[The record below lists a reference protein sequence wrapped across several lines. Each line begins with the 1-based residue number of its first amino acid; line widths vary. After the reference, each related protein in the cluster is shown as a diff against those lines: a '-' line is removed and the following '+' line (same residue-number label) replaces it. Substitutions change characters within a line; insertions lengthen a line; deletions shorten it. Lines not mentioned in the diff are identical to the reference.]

1 MIAADPLKSGTARPS
16 GRGLVNST
24 VALFVLSVLLAIA
37 WFGTLD
43 QRKLVKSDEGRYAE
57 ISREMAQSGDWVTP
71 RYNDVKYFEKPPL
84 LYWASA
90 AAFKIFGE
98 TEWAA
103 RLWVALTG
111 FAGLLIAYFAGRAL
125 FGATAGLLGAVV
137 LASSPLW
144 VLASHFNT
152 TDMGVSFFLEAAL
165 LAFLVAQRAV
175 TSERNARLLM
185 MACWAAMGLAVLSK
199 GLIGIVLP
207 GLVLACY
214 VAITRDFRLI
224 GRLHFGKGLLLFL
237 AIVVPWFLLVSLR
250 NPEFPRFFFIHEHF
264 GRFTQVEG
272 YNRYG
277 PWWYFLAILAVGM
290 LPWIFIAPRGLVAGL
305 LLRDRNSSSGV
316 DPLLFLLLWIVMITA
331 FFSVSRSKLPGYI
344 VPVVPAVALLVGV
357 ALSRMSMEG
366 FRWFLVCAAVLASAT
381 LIVMIVDPG
390 LLSMDSPAVRQYATW
405 LVGGVSLVTLASIAL
420 LILLSSAE
428 SLSLPLLAT
437 AFAGF
442 VHIATQAILLGH
454 ETLRSAYSSYDV
466 AMVVNQHIDRS
477 QPFYSVRTFDHTLP
491 FYMKKT
497 MTLVDHEDEL
507 AFGLSIEP
515 ERGVRSLDEFRRRWE
530 RDRRPMALIETSQ
543 FEQLRRGGF
552 EMRVLVNDGKRVVV
566 AKPDAAMPGGTP

>member
-1 MIAADPLKSGTARPS
+1 MIAVDPLKPGTDRLSGN
-16 GRGLVNST
+16 GLVNSA
-24 VALFVLSVLLAIA
+24 VALFALSVLLAIA

-43 QRKLVKSDEGRYAE
+43 HRKLVKSDEGRYAE

-90 AAFKIFGE
+90 AAFGVFGE

-111 FAGLLIAYFAGRAL
+111 FAGVLIAYFAGRAL

-165 LAFLVAQRAV
+165 LAFLVAQRAG
-175 TSERNARLLM
+175 TSERSARLFM

-199 GLIGIVLP
+199 GLIGVVLP
-207 GLVLACY
+207 SLVLACY
-214 VAITRDFRLI
+214 VSVTRDFRLI
-224 GRLHFGKGLLLFL
+224 KRLHFGKGLLLFL
-237 AIVVPWFLLVSLR
+237 VIVVPWFLLVSLR

-264 GRFTQVEG
+264 GRYTQVEG

-277 PWWYFLAILAVGM
+277 PWWYFLAIIAVGM
-290 LPWIFIAPRGLVAGL
+290 LPWIFIVPRGLVAAL
-305 LLRDRNSSSGV
+305 SSRDRNSSSGV
-316 DPLLFLLLWIVMITA
+316 KPGLFLLLWVVVITI
-331 FFSVSRSKLPGYI
+331 FFSISRSKLPGYI
-344 VPVVPAVALLVGV
+344 VPVVPAVALLVGL
-357 ALSRMSMEG
+357 ALSRMAMEG
-366 FRWFLVCAAVLASAT
+366 FRWFLVCAALLASAT
-381 LIVMIVDPG
+381 LIVMVVDPG
-390 LLSMDSPAVRQYATW
+390 LLSMDSPAIKQYATW
-405 LVGGVSLVTLASIAL
+405 LVGGVSLMTLASIAL

-428 SLSLPLLAT
+428 FLSLPLLAT
-437 AFAGF
+437 VLGGF
-442 VHIATQAILLGH
+442 VHIATQTILLGH
-454 ETLRSAYSSYDV
+454 ETLRSAYSSYDM
-466 AMVVNQHIDRS
+466 ALVVSRHIDRS

-497 MTLVDHEDEL
+497 MILVDHEDEL

-530 RDRRPMALIETSQ
+530 MDRSPMALIETSQ
-543 FEQLRRGGF
+543 LGQLRLAGL
-552 EMRVLVNDGKRVVV
+552 ETRVLASDGKRVVV
-566 AKPDAAMPGGTP
+566 GKPNAIKRNEMP

>member
-1 MIAADPLKSGTARPS
+1 MIVDDSLKSEAARQP
-16 GRGLVNST
+16 GRGFAYSAA
-24 VALFVLSVLLAIA
+24 ALFSLLVLLAIA

-57 ISREMAQSGDWVTP
+57 ISREMAQSGDWITP

-90 AAFKIFGE
+90 AAFKVFGE

-111 FAGLLIAYFAGRAL
+111 FAGVLIAYFAGCAL
-125 FGATAGLLGAVV
+125 FGATAGLLGAIV

-152 TDMGVSFFLEAAL
+152 TDMGVSFFIEAAL
-165 LAFLVAQRAV
+165 LAFLAAQRAG
-175 TSERNARLLM
+175 TSERKVRFLM
-185 MACWAAMGLAVLSK
+185 LACWAAMGFAVLSK

-214 VAITRDFRLI
+214 VTITRDFRPI
-224 GRLHFGKGLLLFL
+224 GRLHLGKGLLLFL
-237 AIVVPWFLLVSLR
+237 IIVVPWFLAVSLR

-277 PWWYFLAILAVGM
+277 PWWYFLAIIAVGM
-290 LPWIFIAPRGLVAGL
+290 LPWIFIVPRGLAEGL
-305 LLRDRNSSSGV
+305 SFRGRDSASEVEPR
-316 DPLLFLLLWIVMITA
+316 LFLLLWIVVITV

-344 VPVVPAVALLVGV
+344 VPVVPALSLLVGL

-366 FRWFLVCAAVLASAT
+366 FRWFLVCTAVLATAT
-381 LIVMIVDPG
+381 LVVMIVDPG
-390 LLSMDSPAVRQYATW
+390 MLSMDSPSIRQYSTW
-405 LVGGVSLVTLASIAL
+405 VIGGVSLVTLASIAL
-420 LILLSSAE
+420 LILLSRSE
-428 SLSLPLLAT
+428 WLSLPLIAT
-437 AFAGF
+437 IFAGF

-454 ETLRSAYSSYDV
+454 ETLRSAYSSYDL
-466 AMVVNQHIDRS
+466 AMSVNRHIDRS

-497 MTLVDHEDEL
+497 MILVDHEDEL

-515 ERGVRSLDEFRRRWE
+515 ERGVRSMDEFRRRWE
-530 RDRRPMALIETSQ
+530 HDRSPLALIEKRH
-543 FEQLRRGGF
+543 FEELRLAGLA
-552 EMRVLVNDGKRVVV
+552 MRVMAEDGKRLVVG
-566 AKPDAAMPGGTP
+566 KPNGIRRAETP